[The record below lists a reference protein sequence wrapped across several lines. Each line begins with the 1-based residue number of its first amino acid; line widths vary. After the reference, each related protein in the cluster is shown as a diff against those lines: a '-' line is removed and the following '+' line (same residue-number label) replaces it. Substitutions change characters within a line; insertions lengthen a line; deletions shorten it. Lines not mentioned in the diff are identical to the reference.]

1 MMKKHKMK
9 IQKKGERHNN
19 KKSRNNTTTEIYIH
33 TAFGEDSRTRIGA
46 PLDPEILVILLEF
59 FFTVTSS
66 GIAKPE
72 ATYRKNVEEIT
83 LIHYIPSKT

>member
-1 MMKKHKMK
+1 
-9 IQKKGERHNN
+9 
-19 KKSRNNTTTEIYIH
+19 
-33 TAFGEDSRTRIGA
+33 
-46 PLDPEILVILLEF
+46 LDPEILVILLEF